1 LSRQEAAIT
10 LEEALERLQLLETQ
24 INQLQA
30 TIADIESRMNRLSS
44 VEDALMNLKDGSND
58 VLVPLEPTATV
69 IVRGEIKP
77 LDKVIIHAG
86 LNVFIE
92 VNREKALEILREERA
107 NLSKLLN
114 VYNQELSKIVQYY
127 NALKAAVEESLATAQ
142 QQQGTRQT
150 QS

>member
-1 LSRQEAAIT
+1 MSRQEAAIT

-30 TIADIESRMNRLSS
+30 TISDIESRMNRLSS
-44 VEDALMNLKDGSND
+44 VEDALINLKDGSSD

-92 VNREKALEILREERA
+92 VNRERALEILREERA

-127 NALKAAVEESLATAQ
+127 NALKAAVEQSLATA

-150 QS
+150 Q

>member
-1 LSRQEAAIT
+1 MSRQEAAIT

-30 TIADIESRMNRLSS
+30 TISDIESRMNRLSS
-44 VEDALMNLKDGSND
+44 VEDALINLKDGSSD

-92 VNREKALEILREERA
+92 VNRERALEILREERA

-127 NALKAAVEESLATAQ
+127 NALKAAVEQSLATVQ
-142 QQQGTRQT
+142 QQSTRQT
-150 QS
+150 Q

>member
-1 LSRQEAAIT
+1 MSQQEAAIT
-10 LEEALERLQLLETQ
+10 LGEALERLQLLEAQ

-69 IVRGEIKP
+69 IVKGEIKP
-77 LDKVIIHAG
+77 LDKVIIHVG

-92 VNREKALEILREERA
+92 VSREKALEVLREERA

-127 NALKAAVEESLATAQ
+127 NALKAAVEHSLATAQ

-150 QS
+150 Q

>member
-1 LSRQEAAIT
+1 MSRQEAAIT

-30 TIADIESRMNRLSS
+30 TISDIESRMNRLSS
-44 VEDALMNLKDGSND
+44 VEDALINLKDGSSD

-92 VNREKALEILREERA
+92 VNRERALEILREERA

-127 NALKAAVEESLATAQ
+127 NALKAAVEQSLATAQ
-142 QQQGTRQT
+142 QQSTRQT
-150 QS
+150 Q

>member
-1 LSRQEAAIT
+1 MSRQEAAIT

-127 NALKAAVEESLATAQ
+127 NALKAAVEQSLATAQ

-150 QS
+150 Q